1 MRKASHPAIRPILK
15 KKIRNQEILLL
26 VASGASKET
35 IREKFGLSR
44 SQLDKIVKEASEE
57 AEKWFESLPRQAMIQ
72 IFSLSCGK
80 IVEEVHRLEEIRNK
94 VTESTKQFEMG
105 RQIINAYS
113 QLTRLVAEG
122 PTLIRQKEV
131 IAAAEKMGTNSK

>member
-35 IREKFGLSR
+35 VREKFGLSR

-72 IFSLSCGK
+72 IFSLSCEK

>member
-1 MRKASHPAIRPILK
+1 MVRVPAK
-15 KKIRNQEILLL
+15 
-26 VASGASKET
+26 T
-35 IREKFGLSR
+35 GL
-44 SQLDKIVKEASEE
+44 
-57 AEKWFESLPRQAMIQ
+57 IQ
-72 IFSLSCGK
+72 IFSLSCEK
-80 IVEEVHRLEEIRNK
+80 IVEEIHRLEEIRNK

>member
-35 IREKFGLSR
+35 VREKFGLSR

>member
-57 AEKWFESLPRQAMIQ
+57 AEKWFESLPRQA
-72 IFSLSCGK
+72 
-80 IVEEVHRLEEIRNK
+80 
-94 VTESTKQFEMG
+94 
-105 RQIINAYS
+105 
-113 QLTRLVAEG
+113 
-122 PTLIRQKEV
+122 
-131 IAAAEKMGTNSK
+131 

>member
-1 MRKASHPAIRPILK
+1 MRRASRPAIRPILK

-35 IREKFGLSR
+35 VREKFGLSR

-72 IFSLSCGK
+72 IFSLSCEK
-80 IVEEVHRLEEIRNK
+80 IVQEIQRLEEIRNK
-94 VTESTKQFEMG
+94 MTESTKQFEMG
-105 RQIINAYS
+105 RQIINAYC
-113 QLTRLVAEG
+113 QLTKLVAEG
-122 PTLIRQKEV
+122 PTLIRQKE
-131 IAAAEKMGTNSK
+131 IIEAAEKMGTNSK